1 MILGVKNS
9 IKIIGISAFYHDSA
23 AALIIDGK
31 LIAAAQEERFS
42 RKKNDAEFPKEAL
55 KFCLEQG
62 SKVLG
67 EKLDIN
73 DIDYLVFYEK
83 PLLKFERILLSCLKY
98 FPKSFW
104 FFVKSM
110 ITWFSDKLWIKG
122 KLAELSG
129 INAEKII
136 FSRHHLSHACSSYFC
151 SPYNDAAVLTIDG
164 VGEWATTT
172 IGHAHGNK
180 IDLLEEIR
188 FPNSIGLL
196 YSTLTAFLG
205 FEVNEGEYK
214 VMGMASYGKPIYVDK
229 VKEIFKIND
238 DGSFNNIEK
247 FYAYLYDPTK
257 SYTNELVKVFGEPR
271 ERGDK
276 FFVDSNDKARDQ
288 HYADIAKSLQ
298 VITEEAVL
306 RLAKRAKQLTG
317 SKNLCF
323 AGGVALNCVANER
336 ILNELDFDDVFI
348 QPAAGDAGG
357 AVGAA
362 YYGYNI
368 FLDKPRVDSGFTHPY
383 WGSEISDE
391 EVEAELKRRNI
402 TKYTKFNSFEELLE
416 RLAVIL
422 NDQKVIGWCQGR
434 FEWGPRSLGARSI
447 IGSASKAEMRDTVNL
462 KIKFREAFR
471 PFAPAVIEEAVHD
484 YFKVDHPTK
493 TSAYQYMLA
502 TSQVKTPEK
511 LQAITHVDGSG
522 RVQTVNK
529 EHNSKF
535 YALLKAYEKLSGIPI
550 LINTSFNLRGEPIV
564 TTANNALNTF
574 YKSGLDALAINNY
587 LIEK

>member
-1 MILGVKNS
+1 MPNKNTS
-9 IKIIGISAFYHDSA
+9 LKIIGISAFYHDSA

-42 RKKNDAEFPKEAL
+42 RQKNDAEFPKQAL
-55 KFCLEQG
+55 DFCLEQG
-62 SKVLG
+62 SKVFG

-83 PLLKFERILLSCLKY
+83 PLLKFERIILSCLKY
-98 FPKSFW
+98 FPKSAW

-129 INAEKII
+129 IKPEKII
-136 FSRHHLSHACSSYFC
+136 FSKHHLSHACSSYFC
-151 SPYNDAAVLTIDG
+151 SPYQEAAVLTIDG

-172 IGHAHGNK
+172 IGHAKANQ
-180 IDLLEEIR
+180 INILEEIR

-214 VMGMASYGKPIYVDK
+214 VMGMASYGQPKYVDK

-238 DGSFNNIEK
+238 DASFHNVEK
-247 FYAYLYDPTK
+247 FYAYLYDPAK
-257 SYTNELVKVFGEPR
+257 SYTNELIKVFGEPR

-276 FFVDSNDKARDQ
+276 FFVDSENKERDQ
-288 HYADIAKSLQ
+288 HYADIARSLQ

-306 RLAKRAKQLTG
+306 KLAKRAMTLTG

-336 ILNELDFDDVFI
+336 ILHELGFEDVFI
-348 QPAAGDAGG
+348 QPAAGDAGA

-368 FLDKPRVDSGFTHPY
+368 FLDKPKTESGFTHPF

-391 EVEAELKRRNI
+391 EIESELKKRNI
-402 TKYTKFNSFEELLE
+402 TKVTKFKSFEELIE

-422 NDQKVIGWCQGR
+422 NEQKVIGWCQGR

-471 PFAPAVIEEAVHD
+471 PFAPAVIEEAVHE
-484 YFKVDHPTK
+484 YFNVEHPTH
-493 TSAYQYMLA
+493 TSAYRYMLA
-502 TSQVKTPEK
+502 TARVKKAEQ
-511 LQAITHVDGSG
+511 LQAVTHIDGSG

-529 EHNSKF
+529 EANPNF
-535 YALLKAYEKLSGIPI
+535 YALLKAYEKLSGIPV

-564 TTANNALNTF
+564 TTAANAMNTF
-574 YKSGLDALAINNY
+574 YRSGLDALALNNY